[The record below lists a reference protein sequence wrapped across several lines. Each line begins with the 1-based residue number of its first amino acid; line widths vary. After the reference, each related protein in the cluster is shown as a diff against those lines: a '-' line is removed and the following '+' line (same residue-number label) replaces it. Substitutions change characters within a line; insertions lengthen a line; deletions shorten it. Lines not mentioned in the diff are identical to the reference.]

1 MDRLCNYR
9 KSKTKLRNLFKKE
22 EKAFVTEGQKL
33 IEKALVS
40 ISLLPDNENIVRL
53 LNHYNLTQRNELF
66 FQAGKGLIN
75 LEEISKIVFKPKSQ
89 NVFVK
94 YLKMPFGGSS
104 DANKQVALPV
114 PSDIKIDRKKS
125 IKLTEENAGKTYTL
139 AECCHPIPGDDV
151 LGYVDESEM
160 VIIHKRQ
167 CPVAAKLKSSF
178 GERIVSVDWATHKV
192 QSFVEVLEIKGIDRK
207 GVLIQILKVISE
219 GYGVNINKMS
229 IETNDGIFIGR
240 FFIYV
245 HDTEDI
251 NNLCKNIIKIKEI
264 NSVQRIQE

>member
-1 MDRLCNYR
+1 
-9 KSKTKLRNLFKKE
+9 
-22 EKAFVTEGQKL
+22 
-33 IEKALVS
+33 
-40 ISLLPDNENIVRL
+40 
-53 LNHYNLTQRNELF
+53 
-66 FQAGKGLIN
+66 
-75 LEEISKIVFKPKSQ
+75 
-89 NVFVK
+89 
-94 YLKMPFGGSS
+94 
-104 DANKQVALPV
+104 
-114 PSDIKIDRKKS
+114 
-125 IKLTEENAGKTYTL
+125 L
-139 AECCHPIPGDDV
+139 ADCCHPIPGDDV

-219 GYGVNINKMS
+219 GYGVNINKMN
-229 IETNDGIFIGR
+229 IETTDGIFLGR
-240 FFIYV
+240 FYIYV